1 MSDAA
6 RAQMLARQRR
16 QARVRAEKMRTD
28 RKLAVATGVAAFVS
42 PREYAVS
49 AGVHV
54 MTVYRLVGDGRL
66 RAKKIGKGKRGGR
79 LADLRRPDSARVSRA
94 ASNARATAGANAS
107 LSPFRANCGG
117 GGLMR

>member
-28 RKLAVATGVAAFVS
+28 RKLAVATGTAAFVS

-49 AGVHV
+49 AGVNV
-54 MTVYRLVGDGRL
+54 MTVYRLVADGKVK
-66 RAKKIGKGKRGGR
+66 AKKLGKGRRGGR
-79 LADLRRPDSARVSRA
+79 LLIFADQIPRV
-94 ASNARATAGANAS
+94 ASNR
-107 LSPFRANCGG
+107 
-117 GGLMR
+117 